1 MSSEFFMDK
10 SCFACGPQ
18 NKNGLRLSISEND
31 GGVQATIDPPQW
43 AQGYQNIVHGGI
55 IATILDELAV
65 WAAFKKGYKS
75 VTAGLSM
82 RMKNAM
88 KVDQTYIAEAKVVST
103 KHRLIEAESRILDGD
118 QRLIASATVKLL
130 RIKERKAVL

>member
-1 MSSEFFMDK
+1 MSSEFFMDR

-18 NKNGLRLSISEND
+18 NKNGLRLSISENE
-31 GGVQATIDPPQW
+31 GGVQATIDPPPW
-43 AQGYQNIVHGGI
+43 VQGYHNTVHGGI

-75 VTAGLSM
+75 VTAELLM

-88 KVDQTYIAEAKVVST
+88 KVDQTYIGDAKVVST
-103 KHRLIEAESRILDGD
+103 KYRLIEAESRILDGD

-130 RIKERKAVL
+130 RVE